1 MFTLTIRLLIASAF
15 GLAWPVALY
24 AAPAPARLAPADIQK
39 TFFNGQTFTS
49 ATPSNIQFRMT
60 FTDDG
65 KVVRE
70 PVGKSGVK
78 GEGTWKLDK
87 DGFCTTWKNSKPNCF
102 VVVATGDNKWSV
114 MRGPAVVGVWSK

>member
-1 MFTLTIRLLIASAF
+1 MCTSAKQVLVATLCGFVGATAA
-15 GLAWPVALY
+15 G
-24 AAPAPARLAPADIQK
+24 AAPAPTRLAPADIQK

-49 ATPSNIQFRMT
+49 ATPSNIQFKMT
-60 FTDDG
+60 FSDNG

-78 GEGTWKLDK
+78 GEGTWTLDK

-114 MRGPAVVGVWSK
+114 MKGPAVVGVWSK